1 MSYLQKRK
9 ERVKRQKILRKSMNV
24 EEEMNSALGLAVT
37 KIEVESTKPLQS
49 SYGNHI
55 KIGFVL
61 CVVMVSTFVLFKY

>member
-9 ERVKRQKILRKSMNV
+9 ERVKRQKILRKPMNV
-24 EEEMNSALGLAVT
+24 EEKMNSALILAVT
-37 KIEVESTKPLQS
+37 KIEVGSTQPPES

-61 CVVMVSTFVLFKY
+61 CVVMVSTWYFFKY